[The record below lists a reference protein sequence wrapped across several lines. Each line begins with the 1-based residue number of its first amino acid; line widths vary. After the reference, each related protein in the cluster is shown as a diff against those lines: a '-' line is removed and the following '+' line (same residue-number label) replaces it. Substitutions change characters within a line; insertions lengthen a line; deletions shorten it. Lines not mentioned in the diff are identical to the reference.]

1 MTEIEKLSEE
11 LAEYNVPDEL
21 IGRIEN
27 LLANLYA
34 EKERLRIERNWEIS
48 PDRMGKWGGVMKVK
62 TFLSTYHG
70 DIDLEV
76 NDFLS
81 KNSVKFIDIKY
92 NSTITTDGYNNVIQ
106 QYSALVV
113 YEEV

>member
-11 LAEYNVPDEL
+11 LAEYSVPDEL

-48 PDRMGKWGGVMKVK
+48 PDRMGRWGGVMKSEKRSLSIKEVK
-62 TFLSTYHG
+62 ELPKT
-70 DIDLEV
+70 
-76 NDFLS
+76 
-81 KNSVKFIDIKY
+81 KNVKKIFY
-92 NSTITTDGYNNVIQ
+92 R
-106 QYSALVV
+106 
-113 YEEV
+113 